1 MKIRDGVLLN
11 PRSVTA
17 AAREPAGWL
26 VWRGP
31 WRRSVNPRGPRVCGA
46 GLPGEFA
53 AQPALFASL
62 ASTIDDTKMDCSAH
76 PENYLHDHFC
86 SLFVNY
92 GARLACIASYSEHCR
107 CPDAASS
114 ALYVPLVNC
123 FYLSVVTACCT
134 SSVGINT
141 QTIPT

>member
-17 AAREPAGWL
+17 AAMEPAGWL
-26 VWRGP
+26 
-31 WRRSVNPRGPRVCGA
+31 VNPRGPRVCGA

-76 PENYLHDHFC
+76 PEKYLHSHYIRRMDISFFNVFPSTNEDSC
-86 SLFVNY
+86 NL
-92 GARLACIASYSEHCR
+92 E
-107 CPDAASS
+107 
-114 ALYVPLVNC
+114 
-123 FYLSVVTACCT
+123 
-134 SSVGINT
+134 
-141 QTIPT
+141 

>member
-46 GLPGEFA
+46 GLPSEFA

-62 ASTIDDTKMDCSAH
+62 ASTNEDTKMDCSAH
-76 PENYLHDHFC
+76 PEKYLHSHYIRRMDISFFNVFPSTNEDSC
-86 SLFVNY
+86 NL
-92 GARLACIASYSEHCR
+92 E
-107 CPDAASS
+107 
-114 ALYVPLVNC
+114 
-123 FYLSVVTACCT
+123 
-134 SSVGINT
+134 
-141 QTIPT
+141 